1 MIGCVVNEAS
11 ATRAQN
17 ALMTFGSQDPNVIAL
32 VSVLFTVIS
41 FSGFKEGQVAIE
53 TFDIV
58 FSA

>member
-17 ALMTFGSQDPNVIAL
+17 ALMTFGSQDPNVIAP

-41 FSGFKEGQVAIE
+41 FSGFKEGQVAI
-53 TFDIV
+53 
-58 FSA
+58 